1 MIDARTL
8 FAKAFDPDLFAQD
21 PQKAM
26 DKLTGAMKKGQVKAK
41 DLLPKVYK
49 LMHDT
54 YGPVVEKGINNVA
67 RQQERFNNNLAK
79 FKNIIFMGGLERG
92 VSAFYGGISELL
104 VLLKP
109 LAAALGGV
117 AEGLGDV
124 FYYFRLGVAYIKDW
138 MVQLG
143 FLDFKTNEWKNDT
156 LEAWSEAGQAI
167 GWVLGVLLTKKV
179 FGFIRTLGSLLF
191 SFGKVK
197 SAATELAGV
206 TVTGAGMAGFLRM
219 LTAIVG
225 KLGPMMAFFAA
236 VESFNKLG
244 SMQEEAKSNGV
255 TVADIIARKQ
265 QGNKASGE
273 QFTGGIT
280 DWFSNAWR
288 GKPSIPTANSMSP
301 TAYYQPQAQMQTQ
314 GQYGGMSQP
323 KVDVNV
329 NLNEGALKDLIDVR
343 IDYSTSNIL
352 NDINSSY
359 PNK

>member
-124 FYYFRLGVAYIKDW
+124 FYYFRLGVAHIKDW

-143 FLDFKTNEWKNDT
+143 LLDFKTNEWKNDT

-179 FGFIRTLGSLLF
+179 FDFIKTLGKIV
-191 SFGKVK
+191 FGFGEITT
-197 SAATELAGV
+197 AAKTLGGI
-206 TVTGAGMAGFLRM
+206 TIGGGMFTGFLSM
-219 LTAIVG
+219 LARVALKLAPIVAAIELINKFNSNQDVAAKEG
-225 KLGPMMAFFAA
+225 ITQAELFARRA
-236 VESFNKLG
+236 
-244 SMQEEAKSNGV
+244 
-255 TVADIIARKQ
+255 
-265 QGNKASGE
+265 QGNKVEGE

-359 PNK
+359 PAK